1 MSSAESAPI
10 PSPEEIGAHLQ
21 EQTLQACQ
29 VARMAAGIVAEGI
42 ATGVPSLL
50 DGVRSARRNWTPSIA
65 KSTRVSPRSS
75 PRSRKH
81 RRANLLACMKFMI
94 GLERVG
100 DLLLNCSNRAAAV
113 GSRIDLQDIR
123 DLTLMASRLEKML
136 GDVHDAF
143 SQRDMNR
150 ALAVLRAD
158 AEMDRMRNLVFM
170 RHLEQHD
177 NSPRQESFH
186 VLFMTQSLERAGD
199 HAKNLAEEVCHLVS
213 GHTVRHVLRSYDK
226 PVEQMFIDDLKR
238 KHKTRETQAGEI
250 DPTLWDIA
258 KLATG
263 QLHSFI
269 KKVLQLVILRFTAW
283 PSRHLCG
290 LHSIFTVL

>member
-1 MSSAESAPI
+1 MSSPDATAA
-10 PSPEEIGAHLQ
+10 SPEDQCAHLE

-42 ATGVPSLL
+42 ATGVSSLL
-50 DGVRSARRNWTPSIA
+50 DGVRQREKELDLLDREIDQGVTSVITKVKEDRARR
-65 KSTRVSPRSS
+65 
-75 PRSRKH
+75 
-81 RRANLLACMKFMI
+81 LLACLKFMI

-113 GSRIDLQDIR
+113 GNRIELQDIR

-143 SQRDMNR
+143 RQRDLNR
-150 ALAVLRAD
+150 ALSVLRAD
-158 AEMDRMRNLVFM
+158 AEMDRLRNLVFI
-170 RHLEQHD
+170 RHLEHHD
-177 NSPRQESFH
+177 NTPRAESFH

-213 GHTVRHVLRSYDK
+213 GHTVRHVLRSYDR

-238 KHKTRETQAGEI
+238 KHNA
-250 DPTLWDIA
+250 
-258 KLATG
+258 
-263 QLHSFI
+263 
-269 KKVLQLVILRFTAW
+269 
-283 PSRHLCG
+283 
-290 LHSIFTVL
+290 